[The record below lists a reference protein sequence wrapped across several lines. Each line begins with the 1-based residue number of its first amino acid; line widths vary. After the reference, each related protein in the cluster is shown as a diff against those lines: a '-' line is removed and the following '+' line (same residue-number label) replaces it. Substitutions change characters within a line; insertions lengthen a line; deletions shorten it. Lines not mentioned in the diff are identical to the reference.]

1 MNNPFELIEARLSSI
16 ENLILDIKHQPK
28 IIDLA
33 EQSEQ
38 LLTVEE
44 AAAFLNLSVATVYS
58 KKSKGELPVCKPFG
72 SKRLYFSKQALI
84 DYIKSGKR
92 LSNSEIETE
101 ANAYLSNS
109 KTGNNGKR

>member
-28 IIDLA
+28 EVESK

-38 LLTVEE
+38 LLTVSET
-44 AAAFLNLSVATVYS
+44 AQLLNLSIATIYS
-58 KKSKGELPVCKPFG
+58 KVSRRELPFMKRG
-72 SKRLYFSKQALI
+72 KRLYFSSIELMNYLK
-84 DYIKSGKR
+84 DGKVKSN
-92 LSNSEIETE
+92 LEIEAE

-109 KTGNNGKR
+109 KS